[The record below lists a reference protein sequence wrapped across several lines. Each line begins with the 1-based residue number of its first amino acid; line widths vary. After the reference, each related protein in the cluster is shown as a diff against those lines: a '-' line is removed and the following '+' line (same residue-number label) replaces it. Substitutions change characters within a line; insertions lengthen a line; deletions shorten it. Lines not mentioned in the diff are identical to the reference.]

1 MCRPARTHVLDIVE
15 MLGRYLDGALGEP
28 VFWVVVFAVVALDAL
43 VPFLPSGSTIT
54 AAGVFAS
61 SGRLA
66 LPSVVLVATAAAV
79 TGDNLVYAIG
89 RRAGPHVLA
98 GLERRRRGAGAYQW
112 MRRAMRDRTAELI
125 IMGRYVPGARMAV
138 MLAAGALRCPP
149 RRFLPLD
156 ALAAMLWAG
165 TAALAGY
172 FGGSLFAHRPLLGVA
187 AGALAGATVVLLVEW
202 TGRRRA
208 VRAELGARIAAVHE
222 AGQLRCPAWRP

>member
-1 MCRPARTHVLDIVE
+1 MCEGARRHLLDGVE
-15 MLGRYLDGALGEP
+15 IERYLDGALGEP
-28 VFWVVVFAVVALDAL
+28 AFWVAVFAIVALDAL
-43 VPFLPSGSTIT
+43 VPFVPSGTT
-54 AAGVFAS
+54 VTTAGVFAS

-89 RRAGPHVLA
+89 RRAGPPVLA
-98 GLERRRRGAGAYQW
+98 GLERRRRGARAYEW
-112 MRRAMRDRTAELI
+112 MRRGMRDRTAEVI

-165 TAALAGY
+165 TAAFAGY
-172 FGGSLFAHRPLLGVA
+172 FGGSLFAHRPLLGVV
-187 AGALAGATVVLLVEW
+187 AGALAGATVVVLVEW
-202 TGRRRA
+202 TGRRRTR
-208 VRAELGARIAAVHE
+208 RAGLDTATASARE
-222 AGQLRCPAWRP
+222 AGQLR

>member
-1 MCRPARTHVLDIVE
+1 
-15 MLGRYLDGALGEP
+15 
-28 VFWVVVFAVVALDAL
+28 VALDAL
-43 VPFLPSGSTIT
+43 VPFLPSGTTIT

-61 SGRLA
+61 TGRLA
-66 LPSVVLVATAAAV
+66 LPSVVLVATAAAI

-98 GLERRRRGAGAYQW
+98 ALERRRRGARAHRW
-112 MRRAMRDRTAELI
+112 MRRAMRHRTAELI

-156 ALAAMLWAG
+156 ALAATLWAG

-172 FGGSLFAHRPLLGVA
+172 FGGSLFANRPLLGMVSA
-187 AGALAGATVVLLVEW
+187 ALVGAMLMVLIER
-202 TGRRRA
+202 TGRRRT
-208 VRAELGARIAAVHE
+208 AATQ
-222 AGQLRCPAWRP
+222 AGGQLR